1 MMLACSPMTLP
12 IFARNDDD
20 ADPDDGGE

>member
-1 MMLACSPMTLP
+1 MRMLTDLSR
-12 IFARNDDD
+12 ARDD

>member
-1 MMLACSPMTLP
+1 MLREDRPMHLLD
-12 IFARNDDD
+12 ISRARDD